1 MGEKMAK
8 DVLVEELLDSAV
20 RAATAFGLRTHAT
33 AVELLERTADG
44 GLLEL
49 PEDIHG
55 KFELPTIWV
64 GGPGFGFEEAV
75 EQMEQPL
82 CHAFRLHMPFYLYGL
97 AHAAQWMGFDEKA
110 LAGKRALVVA
120 HCDDCLHLIGSLP
133 QGFAKAVMVKH
144 ADGLCSVRVL
154 NGTELH

>member
-20 RAATAFGLRTHAT
+20 RVATDFGVRTNAT

-64 GGPGFGFEEAV
+64 GGPGFGFEDAV
-75 EQMEQPL
+75 EQMPQPL
-82 CHAFRLHMPFYLYGL
+82 CQAFRLHMPFFLYGL
-97 AHAAQWMGFDEKA
+97 AHAAQWMGFDPKT
-110 LAGKRALVVA
+110 LGGKRAVVVA

-133 QGFAKAVMVKH
+133 EGFAKAVMVKH
-144 ADGLCSVRVL
+144 ENGLNSVRVL
-154 NGTELH
+154 NGSELH